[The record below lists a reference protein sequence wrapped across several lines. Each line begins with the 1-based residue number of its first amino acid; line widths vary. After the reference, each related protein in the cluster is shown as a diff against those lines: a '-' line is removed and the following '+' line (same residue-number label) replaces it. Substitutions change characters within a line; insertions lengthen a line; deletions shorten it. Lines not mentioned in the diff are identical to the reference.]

1 MELITQMD
9 GVAGGVLAIVAFLL
23 LIAVL
28 RSLIRVCPSNHILVV
43 TGGTET
49 VVEGK
54 KYGFRL
60 QKGGWTFVIPFIQSV
75 QFLDI
80 TIIPINVQVD
90 NVNSANGIT
99 VGSDATAC
107 VCIDDMDKVLLYS
120 AVQQLLGKSREQ
132 IQEQI
137 QQTMIGNF
145 RAALNKTTPL
155 QAIGMV
161 ESVESIEQQEQNESS
176 NAQSQS
182 SSEESAADADQAK
195 DDAHTSESRQTRDGE
210 RAIFRRFLLEDC
222 REDLSAFGMNVV
234 SVSLQ
239 RIWDTSNYIANLANK
254 TLSRKRQEVEIEE
267 SRLKARA
274 ERAESDSKRRMLVAE
289 NRATEKILQ
298 SRQEVE
304 LFRRQCDADVHRSKL
319 EADSAVVMARSTGQ
333 RHIEEVSAKL
343 QELKNSSE
351 VIVEAEAKRHAAEI
365 LAEGEAKAVE
375 IVQQTHNDLLLQKV
389 DLLKNTGDTGKIAL
403 FITQLPHLFEAYR
416 THAKSL
422 KVDNLLV
429 LNVEDGFNSAVNR
442 GPAAF
447 VDFLKCFEQGLGI
460 SVRELI
466 TRKQTETS
474 VISEDEAPLDPI
486 REGGV
491 S

>member
-1 MELITQMD
+1 MEELITQ
-9 GVAGGVLAIVAFLL
+9 GGGIVGGVLALIVFLV
-23 LIAVL
+23 LIAGL
-28 RSLIRVCPSNHILVV
+28 RALIRVCPSNHILVV
-43 TGGTET
+43 TGGVET

-60 QKGGWTFVIPFIQSV
+60 QKGGWTFVIPFLQSA
-75 QFLDI
+75 QFIDM

-107 VCIDDMDKVLLYS
+107 VCIDDTDKVLLYS
-120 AVQQLLGKSREQ
+120 AVQQLLGKSRAQ

-145 RAALNKTTPL
+145 RATLNKTTPL
-155 QAIGMV
+155 QAIGMG
-161 ESVESIEQQEQNESS
+161 ESVESMEQPEPIETSQMPSEGDLADRSQGADDGSS
-176 NAQSQS
+176 AETPQT
-182 SSEESAADADQAK
+182 K
-195 DDAHTSESRQTRDGE
+195 DGD
-210 RAIFRRFLLEDC
+210 RAIFRHLLLEDC

-254 TLSRKRQEVEIEE
+254 TLSGKRQEVEIEE
-267 SRLKARA
+267 ARLQARA
-274 ERAESDSKRRMLVAE
+274 DRTESDSKRRSLVAE

-298 SRQEVE
+298 ARQDVE
-304 LFRRQCDADVHRSKL
+304 LFRRQCDAAIHRAKL
-319 EADSAVVMARSTGQ
+319 EADSATVKASSTGQ
-333 RHIEEVSAKL
+333 RRIEEVTAEL
-343 QELKNSSE
+343 QKLKNSSE
-351 VIVEAEAKRHAAEI
+351 VIVEAEAKRRAAEI

-375 IVQQTHNDLLLQKV
+375 VVQQTENELLQQKV
-389 DLLKNTGDTGKIAL
+389 DLLKETGDTGKIAL
-403 FITQLPHLFEAYR
+403 FITQLPHLFDSYR

-429 LNVEDGFNSAVNR
+429 LNEVDGFNSAVNR

-447 VDFLKCFEQGLGI
+447 VDFLKRFEQGFGI
-460 SVRELI
+460 SVKHLI
-466 TRKQTETS
+466 TQRRTENPPTTES
-474 VISEDEAPLDPI
+474 ATIQ
-486 REGGV
+486 EGGV